1 MKTLIATA
9 VGTSPLYARLSPAAA
24 LLATDKKSASASDTL
39 QNGDQQLQVSSGK
52 GALTFQ
58 NFVRVSNEW
67 HPATLPQNPLVSG
80 PSFPL
85 SATTASRTS
94 TALAYE
100 GSGEAE
106 GLDGKSLEYNW
117 KAEISAFRDVAF
129 PWFRFH
135 TTLNLP
141 RPVRLQQGAQV
152 EPQIILWVSS
162 NSTLMEGQSGS
173 WRRVLLQQPTRNSLG
188 AWGNDLPALYLLD
201 QNVGIETLMYFDV
214 GDMDWMSIENIPRFL
229 AYRCSS
235 ISRLNRDGTQR
246 LGVGLI
252 ANEATGNVLPAGE
265 VRFTYWLLQRPCTQL
280 LTEQQAVARWMQAL
294 LPLFEEKLS
303 WPPCASTWSDFAAG
317 TIKELQRK
325 AQTQVEV
332 AGHTGLRAYVTES
345 SQLWKQPAN
354 NFELMSVADV
364 LWPSLLYLRLHPSP
378 ALQHQCDDL
387 IADLPGF
394 YHADTRS
401 ISNDFVRVPNERAD
415 SWYPFE
421 NGLVK
426 YPMMGSL
433 AGSKQIIGNFLDAF
447 QTAERMAHE
456 YNYLFPI
463 YYDVSTL
470 RAQGA
475 GTNYAIGGLYA
486 WAALIA
492 SGLTGEAR
500 YRDEAQRA
508 IHALC
513 TVPSDRLFH
522 EPQELAY
529 GALAAADLGMRE
541 QAEYLLYE
549 QLRMFYWYSDPSQKK
564 HDVRGMVQA
573 AASILYPAFKE
584 NIEAIL
590 PWTGIMKRGIVFEG
604 LLRFMDQQRRSNFF
618 FFDKCSADRQNVDMG
633 FIPFENLGTLE
644 LGGQTG
650 NVGKEIY
657 GSGEC
662 IWMYLM
668 FEALGRVTDRELMLV
683 NLDLLDIFNAEEFPP
698 HRLNFLLYNPTT
710 KTRSASIAIPA
721 AQGAKVR
728 TTENGNLVAE
738 TLNVPGRSLLHLVAE
753 F

>member
-1 MKTLIATA
+1 M
-9 VGTSPLYARLSPAAA
+9 
-24 LLATDKKSASASDTL
+24 
-39 QNGDQQLQVSSGK
+39 SSGG

-58 NFVRVSNEW
+58 NFVRVANEW
-67 HPATLPQNPLVSG
+67 HPATLPQNPLVTG

-85 SATTASRTS
+85 TASRASRTEA
-94 TALAYE
+94 ALAYE
-100 GSGEAE
+100 GSGGAE
-106 GLDGKSLEYNW
+106 GLDGKSLRYNW
-117 KAEISAFRDVAF
+117 NAEISAYGDVAF
-129 PWFRFH
+129 PWFRFR

-141 RPVRLQQGAQV
+141 RPVRLQQAAQV
-152 EPQIILWVSS
+152 EPQIILWLSS

-214 GDMDWMSIENIPRFL
+214 GDMDWMSIQNIPRFL

-252 ANEATGNVLPAGE
+252 AEEATGNVLPAGE
-265 VRFTYWLLQRPCTQL
+265 VRFTYWLLQRPCTEL
-280 LTEQQAVARWMQAL
+280 LTERQAVARWMQAL
-294 LPLFEEKLS
+294 LPLFEEKLA

-317 TIKELQRK
+317 TIEELQRK

-364 LWPSLLYLRLHPSP
+364 LWPSFLYLRLHPSP
-378 ALQHQCDDL
+378 ALQQQCDDL

-394 YHADTRS
+394 YHADSHS

-433 AGSKQIIGNFLDAF
+433 AGSKQIIANFLDAF
-447 QTAERMAHE
+447 QTAERMANE
-456 YNYLFPI
+456 YDYLFPI
-463 YYDVSTL
+463 YYEVATL

-492 SGLTGEAR
+492 NRLTGEAR
-500 YRDEAQRA
+500 CRDEARKA

-513 TVPSDRLFH
+513 TVPSERLFH
-522 EPQELAY
+522 EPPELAY

-541 QAEYLLYE
+541 EAEYLLYE
-549 QLRMFYWYSDPSQKK
+549 QLRMFYWYSDPSQKT

-590 PWTGIMKRGIVFEG
+590 PWTGIMKRGLSLKVCYVSWISNGAATSF
-604 LLRFMDQQRRSNFF
+604 LR
-618 FFDKCSADRQNVDMG
+618 
-633 FIPFENLGTLE
+633 
-644 LGGQTG
+644 
-650 NVGKEIY
+650 
-657 GSGEC
+657 
-662 IWMYLM
+662 
-668 FEALGRVTDRELMLV
+668 
-683 NLDLLDIFNAEEFPP
+683 
-698 HRLNFLLYNPTT
+698 
-710 KTRSASIAIPA
+710 
-721 AQGAKVR
+721 
-728 TTENGNLVAE
+728 
-738 TLNVPGRSLLHLVAE
+738 
-753 F
+753 